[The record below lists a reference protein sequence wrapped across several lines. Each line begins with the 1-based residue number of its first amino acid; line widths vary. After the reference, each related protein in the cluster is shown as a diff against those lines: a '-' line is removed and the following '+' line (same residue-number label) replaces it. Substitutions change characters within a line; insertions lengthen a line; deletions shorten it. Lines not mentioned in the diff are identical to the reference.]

1 MNPLKKPINKNPA
14 LTNVPPPYCS
24 STFPC
29 VPWKQ
34 LSHISCVVLS
44 GFTGR
49 KSYLMSV
56 ICKTMR
62 DLHLLSAKEATTA
75 VCISHFS
82 PG

>member
-1 MNPLKKPINKNPA
+1 MNPMKKPINKNPG
-14 LTNVPPPYCS
+14 LTNVPLPYCS

-34 LSHISCVVLS
+34 LSHTSCVALS

-49 KSYLMSV
+49 KSYLMSLV
-56 ICKTMR
+56 CRTMR
-62 DLHLLSAKEATTA
+62 DLHLESGKEATTG

-82 PG
+82 LG